1 MVFTGQITSVG
12 VQLHLPLT
20 MNGSALRVCERDGM
34 FSQHLNN
41 NGRGQELF
49 VNIAESFETTSI
61 IRIKVAA
68 ILHPR

>member
-12 VQLHLPLT
+12 VQLHLSLT
-20 MNGSALRVCERDGM
+20 TNGSALRVCERDGM

-49 VNIAESFETTSI
+49 LNIAESFETTSI

-68 ILHPR
+68 ILHPS

>member
-20 MNGSALRVCERDGM
+20 INGSALRVCERDGM

-41 NGRGQELF
+41 GRGQELF
-49 VNIAESFETTSI
+49 VNIAESLETTSI

-68 ILHPR
+68 ILHPS

>member
-20 MNGSALRVCERDGM
+20 MNGSALRVCERRDGM

-41 NGRGQELF
+41 DRGQELF

-68 ILHPR
+68 ILHPS

>member
-41 NGRGQELF
+41 VRGQELF
-49 VNIAESFETTSI
+49 VNIAESLETTSI

-68 ILHPR
+68 ILHPS